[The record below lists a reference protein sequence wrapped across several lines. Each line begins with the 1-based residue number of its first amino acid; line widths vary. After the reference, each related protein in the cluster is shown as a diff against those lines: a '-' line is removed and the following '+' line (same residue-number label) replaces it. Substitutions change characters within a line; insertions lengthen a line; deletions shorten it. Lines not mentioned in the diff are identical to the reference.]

1 MVSRRS
7 SFTAESL
14 DIYKDL
20 VKTAEA
26 GLQDRLESINEKLES
41 LLEQNVKESDLG
53 ASEIQSIQEERLSM
67 EKCLQICTRLSE
79 HISQIQL
86 RPKHK
91 AGSDVSIDLD
101 AETLTYEGLRE
112 CRESLVRTTEK
123 LHGYEKDIF
132 NRFIDKS
139 KSAITSEEELAD
151 LTRLRDERE
160 AIYQGMDICFKAMN
174 NLKENI
180 STIDNYA
187 TGDAI
192 QFMVSTSGKTIH
204 GKNRGLGW
212 RTRQVGGHLSDES
225 LQEITRALTS
235 ITIQTSGTEGQT
247 LRDELS
253 SSRDIHEET
262 KVESPF
268 ESPFGERYGQGFKL
282 TLKPTR
288 DISTAPVGPAES
300 RTSDLPRE

>member
-26 GLQDRLESINEKLES
+26 GLEDRLESINEKLES

-53 ASEIQSIQEERLSM
+53 ASEIQSIREERLST
-67 EKCLQICTRLSE
+67 EKCLQICARLSE

-91 AGSDVSIDLD
+91 AGSDLSIDLD

-112 CRESLVRTTEK
+112 CKESLARTAEK

-132 NRFIDKS
+132 NRLIDKS

-151 LTRLRDERE
+151 LARLRDERE
-160 AIYQGMDICFKAMN
+160 ATYQGMDICFKAMN
-174 NLKENI
+174 NLKENV

-225 LQEITRALTS
+225 LQEITRTLTS
-235 ITIQTSGTEGQT
+235 ITIQTSGAEGQS
-247 LRDELS
+247 LRDEIP
-253 SSRDIHEET
+253 SRHDIHEET
-262 KVESPF
+262 KVESQ
-268 ESPFGERYGQGFKL
+268 FGERYGQGFKL
-282 TLKPTR
+282 MLKPTR